1 MVLGAVLGPVGENA
15 FMRTRI
21 ATGND
26 WTIFFR
32 EPICGTLMFGAIAA
46 LLFPFARDFVRR
58 VRWNKKGFAAE

>member
-15 FMRTRI
+15 FMRTMI
-21 ATGND
+21 ATDND

-32 EPICGTLMFGAIAA
+32 QPICGTLMFGAITA

-58 VRWNKKGFAAE
+58 MRRAKVVV